1 MKNSMYISNQ
11 LALFITV
18 LILIL
23 ISSLVAAQDDKPVI
37 VNVDNF
43 VRAETASQIDR
54 GIKMLGLKV
63 NTWAQWRAYAL
74 GS

>member
-1 MKNSMYISNQ
+1 MKNSMYINNQ
-11 LALFITV
+11 LALFFTV
-18 LILIL
+18 LILIP
-23 ISSLVAAQDDKPVI
+23 SLVVAQDDKPVI